1 MKAGEKKTRQ
11 MGDRSFRCMVWMY
24 KIADFVHLA
33 NPRKRLEKAGLK
45 EGMVIVDYGCGPGRY
60 AIPSAETVGARGRV
74 FAVDVQPLAVQ
85 MVKQKAARKSLSNVE
100 AILLDS
106 YATPVEASIVDRVLL
121 IDTLHLIDDC
131 GELFRE
137 IRRLLRPDGAIFMD
151 PGHMKAEKAKAIIEE
166 IKYIKE
172 RYGIKELL
180 FYDDTFTLSRERIIK
195 LCDEMIKNEINIPWS
210 CETRVNLVDRELLSK
225 MKSAGCYIISY
236 GVESGNQE
244 ILNIIK
250 KDISIEQVK
259 NAFKITRDLGI
270 IIVSYF
276 MLGCP
281 GDTEQTMKQTIEF
294 AKELDANFTQF
305 SICTPFPGTEIAN
318 FIKQE
323 NIDWNKFTYV
333 SNRSEMIPF
342 VLSKHLTREQLKKWY
357 NKAYKEFYLRP
368 MYLLKTI
375 LRTRSTGDIKVNI
388 NGIKMFLNI
397 LK

>member
-106 YATPVEASIVDRVLL
+106 YATPVEASIVDIVLL

-166 IKYIKE
+166 TGLFEIARFFGSDMLVVPKE
-172 RYGIKELL
+172 NTQSPPDGGDMQAEQGRLGG
-180 FYDDTFTLSRERIIK
+180 SRTKGE
-195 LCDEMIKNEINIPWS
+195 
-210 CETRVNLVDRELLSK
+210 VDR
-225 MKSAGCYIISY
+225 
-236 GVESGNQE
+236 
-244 ILNIIK
+244 
-250 KDISIEQVK
+250 
-259 NAFKITRDLGI
+259 
-270 IIVSYF
+270 
-276 MLGCP
+276 
-281 GDTEQTMKQTIEF
+281 
-294 AKELDANFTQF
+294 
-305 SICTPFPGTEIAN
+305 
-318 FIKQE
+318 
-323 NIDWNKFTYV
+323 
-333 SNRSEMIPF
+333 
-342 VLSKHLTREQLKKWY
+342 
-357 NKAYKEFYLRP
+357 
-368 MYLLKTI
+368 
-375 LRTRSTGDIKVNI
+375 
-388 NGIKMFLNI
+388 
-397 LK
+397 